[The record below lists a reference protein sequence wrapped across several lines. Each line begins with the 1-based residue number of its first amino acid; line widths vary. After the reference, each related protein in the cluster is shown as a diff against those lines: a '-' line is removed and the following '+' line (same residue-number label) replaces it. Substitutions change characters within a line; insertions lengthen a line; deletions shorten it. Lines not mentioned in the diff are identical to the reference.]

1 LKVRD
6 GSILLTRWLWLKKI
20 DDGDVSLFNQQ
31 NISEIKRAIVS
42 CEARLGV
49 QFTDEVLQQ
58 FNLQMILFIRCLRLG
73 GRVHIDPVEQ
83 VILRQTPEHRAA
95 EDMCDRLEGIFQLDI
110 PQEEKDYV
118 TTYVL
123 SAKVNYIN
131 IDLFKKD
138 IPHWQDII
146 QRMVDDFERHACV
159 EFHDRVGLENNLLI
173 HLKPAY
179 YRIKYGLCLE
189 NPLKELI
196 YKKYHDIFL
205 LTKKIIH
212 YLEEITGQPV
222 NDDEVAYV
230 AMHFG
235 AWMKREGIR
244 PVVRKKVLL
253 VCPNGV
259 GTSSILQSQ
268 LEELFSDVDI
278 LRTVSVREYT
288 QYENEADFVVSTV
301 PLSGSNRPV
310 FVVSP
315 ILSDLETEN
324 LLKKVNILFQVPQG
338 QAISVNAIMEIIS
351 RHAVIREQNKLV
363 QEIKEYLYKPNLRTQ
378 EDARPMLNDL
388 ITKDMIQM
396 MDKVNDWE
404 EAIETAARPL
414 LQGGHIEADYI
425 KAMIDNIK
433 KHGPYVVMSPL
444 VAIPHARPENGVNQ
458 VSMSLLILKE
468 GIAFSADGEER
479 VQVIIILAAIDN
491 ETHLKA
497 LTQLTGLLM
506 EEENINNMINAAN
519 IQEIL
524 AIIEQYS
531 N

>member
-1 LKVRD
+1 
-6 GSILLTRWLWLKKI
+6 
-20 DDGDVSLFNQQ
+20 
-31 NISEIKRAIVS
+31 
-42 CEARLGV
+42 
-49 QFTDEVLQQ
+49 
-58 FNLQMILFIRCLRLG
+58 
-73 GRVHIDPVEQ
+73 
-83 VILRQTPEHRAA
+83 
-95 EDMCDRLEGIFQLDI
+95 
-110 PQEEKDYV
+110 
-118 TTYVL
+118 
-123 SAKVNYIN
+123 
-131 IDLFKKD
+131 
-138 IPHWQDII
+138 
-146 QRMVDDFERHACV
+146 
-159 EFHDRVGLENNLLI
+159 
-173 HLKPAY
+173 
-179 YRIKYGLCLE
+179 
-189 NPLKELI
+189 
-196 YKKYHDIFL
+196 
-205 LTKKIIH
+205 
-212 YLEEITGQPV
+212 
-222 NDDEVAYV
+222 
-230 AMHFG
+230 
-235 AWMKREGIR
+235 MKREGIR

-363 QEIKEYLYKPNLRTQ
+363 Q